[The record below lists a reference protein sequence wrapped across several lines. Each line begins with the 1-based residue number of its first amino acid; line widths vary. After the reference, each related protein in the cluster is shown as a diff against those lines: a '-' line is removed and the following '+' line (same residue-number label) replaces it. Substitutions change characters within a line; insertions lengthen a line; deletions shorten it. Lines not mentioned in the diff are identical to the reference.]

1 MESDSEEPQREEVK
15 KMGIEKKPSEMLRN
29 LDRDT
34 AQQLHKT
41 RQREL
46 IEIADDIL
54 RAATEYAQRETISE
68 EQAIELMKVAA
79 ILKAAEALKG

>member
-1 MESDSEEPQREEVK
+1 
-15 KMGIEKKPSEMLRN
+15 MGIEKKPSEMLSN

-46 IEIADDIL
+46 IAIADDIL
-54 RAATEYAQRETISE
+54 RAATEYAQREKISE
-68 EQAIELMKVAA
+68 AQAIELMKAAA

>member
-1 MESDSEEPQREEVK
+1 
-15 KMGIEKKPSEMLRN
+15 MGIEKAPSEMLSN

-46 IEIADDIL
+46 IAIADDIL
-54 RAATEYAQRETISE
+54 RAATEYALRENISE
-68 EQAIELMKVAA
+68 AQAIELMKAAA